1 MLVAS
6 FLFFAALPLQEEG
19 TVPTPKDPW
28 QLLLSK
34 YDADGDGRVTEKEYP
49 RGKVHF
55 GNLDRNRDGVLTG
68 SDFEGSGRRRPSGRR
83 EGGGY
88 RSEKAPPKVG
98 AMAPDFE
105 LPRVPGTGPPPPE
118 TGESDEGGEGA
129 EEDFGKKD
137 PPLPPIRL
145 SSFRGDM
152 PVALI
157 FGSYT

>member
-1 MLVAS
+1 MLAAS
-6 FLFFAALPLQEEG
+6 FLFFTALSLQEEG

-49 RGKVHF
+49 RGKGHF
-55 GNLDRNRDGVLTG
+55 GNLDRNRDRVLTD
-68 SDFEGSGRRRPSGRR
+68 SDFEGSDWRRPAGRR
-83 EGGGY
+83 GGGVD
-88 RSEKAPPKVG
+88 RSKKSPPKVG

-105 LPRVPGTGPPPPE
+105 LPLVPGTGPPPP
-118 TGESDEGGEGA
+118 GAVESDEGREGT
-129 EEDFGKKD
+129 EEDFGKKAL
-137 PPLPPIRL
+137 PFPPIRL